1 MSLTAS
7 TNFIVRLDRA
17 ALSVRIIVSSSL
29 ESSWRQEE
37 EGLREEKG
45 MGSDEEHVSL
55 EFQIAEDLTP
65 SCVR

>member
-7 TNFIVRLDRA
+7 PNFIVRLDRA

-29 ESSWRQEE
+29 ASSWRQEE

-45 MGSDEEHVSL
+45 MGNDEEHVFL
-55 EFQIAEDLTP
+55 EFQITEDLPP